1 MFNNPAITVTLTV
14 ILLLSAS
21 FHFVQAARP
30 RHATERVN
38 EVLHALMNVLM
49 AAMLWN
55 LAPSTMLAQISVL
68 AAAALWFVLQAVARP
83 EFKMLCAAGG
93 GKLKCAYH
101 GATMAAA
108 AVMIAMMGHT
118 TAGQPGAAVTAAPA
132 HSHHAM
138 TSSPQPPP
146 TTPGAMGTAPA
157 TLLMLFFAAAALVF
171 VILMARQRTARQLAG
186 RGSARRTGR
195 GGLAYEA
202 LGASLMALMFGVMA
216 V

>member
-1 MFNNPAITVTLTV
+1 MFDNPAITVTLTV

-21 FHFVQAARP
+21 FHVIQVARP

-38 EVLHALMNVLM
+38 EVLHVLMNVLM

-68 AAAALWFVLQAVARP
+68 AAAAFWFVLQAVARP

-108 AVMIAMMGHT
+108 AVMIAMMGHAT
-118 TAGQPGAAVTAAPA
+118 TGQPGDAVTAAPA
-132 HSHHAM
+132 HSHHAI
-138 TSSPQPPP
+138 TSSPQPPAANP
-146 TTPGAMGTAPA
+146 AVMSTAPA

-171 VILMARQRTARQLAG
+171 VILMARKRTGRQSAG
-186 RGSARRTGR
+186 TGSATRTNR